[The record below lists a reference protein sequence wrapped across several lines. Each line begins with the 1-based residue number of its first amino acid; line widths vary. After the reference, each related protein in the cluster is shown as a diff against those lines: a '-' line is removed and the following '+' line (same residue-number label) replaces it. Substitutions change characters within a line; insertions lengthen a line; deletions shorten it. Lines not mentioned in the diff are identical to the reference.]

1 MSMAEIN
8 PRLRGFACLRCGET
22 QPIADH
28 AEGCPAC
35 LALGY
40 PASVAPRFDGLPPLA
55 VAGTGRGLRRFAER
69 LPYRRF
75 PSLGEGD
82 TPLLALDRI
91 AAELGLDALH
101 LKHEGANPSGSHKD
115 RMSAQFVA
123 RALDVGAPGVVAASS
138 GNAGLSLAVYAAAVG
153 IPCQVVMTEGTG
165 TAYREAIERAG
176 ARVHVEPDSLAR
188 WRHVAELVRREG
200 WLSATNYLDPPVG
213 SHPFG
218 VDGYKTLGY
227 ELAEDPAAA
236 AADVVI
242 VPTARGD
249 VLWGL
254 YLGLAEQ
261 LTEGLIDRLPRLVA
275 AEPFPRL
282 SRVLAG
288 EDYRAKF
295 AGSSP
300 LAAINGATVTY
311 QAVAALGR
319 SKGSAIAVDSQEA
332 ERDQARLAADDIRL
346 ELSSAAALSALRLL
360 LANADF
366 PIRRAVLIGTAKGR

>member
-1 MSMAEIN
+1 MSLAELN
-8 PRLRGFACLRCGET
+8 PRLRGFACLRCGEP
-22 QPIADH
+22 QPIADYS
-28 AEGCPAC
+28 EGCPAC
-35 LALGY
+35 LARGY
-40 PASVAPRFDGLPPLA
+40 PASVVPRFDSLPPLA
-55 VAGTGRGLRRFAER
+55 EAGTGRGLRRFAER

-82 TPLLALDRI
+82 TPLLPLGRL

-101 LKHEGANPSGSHKD
+101 LKYEGANPSGSHKD

-123 RALDVGAPGVVAASS
+123 RALDIGAPGVVAASS
-138 GNAGLSLAVYAAAVG
+138 GNAGLSLAVYAAAAG
-153 IPCQVVMTEGTG
+153 ISCLVVMTEGTG
-165 TAYREAIERAG
+165 TAYREALERAG
-176 ARVHVEPDSLAR
+176 ARVHTEPDSLAR

-227 ELAEDPAAA
+227 ELAENPAA

-254 YLGLAEQ
+254 HLGLAEQ
-261 LTEGLIDRLPRLVA
+261 LGEGLIDRLPRLVA
-275 AEPFPRL
+275 VEPFPRL

-311 QAVAALGR
+311 QAVTALAR
-319 SKGSAIAVDSQEA
+319 SKGTAIEVDPQQA
-332 ERDQARLAADDIRL
+332 WRDQARLAADDVRL